1 MFLRIRPILGILS
14 AFSLAISICSLW
26 ILTSKTDINNS
37 FYPTL
42 ISTIIFSFNIPILF
56 GCLAFGA
63 VTGLVIGIISILVVL
78 LCDLRTESGGYSIFI
93 SQFFVTIA
101 LGYVY
106 SRTKNKIDQSARLKS
121 EKLSEDINIISN
133 DVLDKKSSI
142 YSLEEKLMRYSILKE
157 VAESLSA
164 VLSLDQISK
173 LLIEKALKILG
184 KSGRV
189 LLYLVDTE
197 KQEMMLAA
205 SNDDI
210 MVREKKGDIF
220 DRWVLKHRKSLIVED
235 VSKDFRFSSDETAA
249 SRNIFKSLITA
260 PLLSGDK
267 VIGALRVDS
276 LYEEMYAQDDLRLL
290 DIIAHLGAL
299 SVQNAFFYS
308 RTQELAIKDG
318 LTNLFVRRY
327 FLDRLKEELKRA
339 AGKRGA
345 LSILMIDIDHFKK
358 YNDTYGHISGDLVL
372 KHLAGTISS
381 MTREGD
387 VVARYGG
394 EEIVILLCDRSK
406 VEAALEAEKIRKAV
420 KEKPLILR
428 RHETKITVSIG
439 VSNYPEDV
447 LLEEEI
453 IKLADQRLY
462 KAKAEGRDR
471 VCSR

>member
-1 MFLRIRPILGILS
+1 MFLRIRPILGIFSIL
-14 AFSLAISICSLW
+14 SLAISVYSLW
-26 ILTSKTDINNS
+26 VLTAGTDIRNP
-37 FYPTL
+37 FYPVL
-42 ISTIIFSFNIPILF
+42 ISTTLFSFNIPILF
-56 GCLAFGA
+56 GCLVFGA
-63 VTGLVIGIISILVVL
+63 FMGFVVSVISILAVL
-78 LCDLRTESGGYSIFI
+78 LCDLRTQSGGYSIWIF
-93 SQFFVTIA
+93 QFFITML
-101 LGYVY
+101 LGYAY
-106 SRTKNKIDQSARLKS
+106 SRAKNRIDQSARLKS
-121 EKLSEDINIISN
+121 EKFSEDINIISN

-164 VLSLDQISK
+164 VLSIDQISR
-173 LLIEKALKILG
+173 LCIEKVPKILG
-184 KSGRV
+184 KNGRV

-197 KQEMMLAA
+197 KQEMVLAA
-205 SNDDI
+205 SNDDVL
-210 MVREKKGDIF
+210 VREKKGDVF

-235 VSKDFRFSSDETAA
+235 ISKDFRFSADDTADPK
-249 SRNIFKSLITA
+249 NLFKSLIAA
-260 PLLSGDK
+260 PLLNGDK

-299 SVQNAFFYS
+299 SVQNSFLYS

-318 LTNLFVRRY
+318 LTDLFVRRY

-372 KHLAGTISS
+372 KYLAKTISS
-381 MTREGD
+381 MVREGD

-406 VEAALEAEKIRKAV
+406 EEADIEAEKIRKAV
-420 KEKPLILR
+420 KEKPLVLR
-428 RHETKITVSIG
+428 RHEANITVSVG
-439 VSNYPEDV
+439 VSSYPEDV

-453 IKLADQRLY
+453 IRLADQRLY
-462 KAKAEGRDR
+462 KAKAQGRDR
-471 VCSR
+471 VCSH